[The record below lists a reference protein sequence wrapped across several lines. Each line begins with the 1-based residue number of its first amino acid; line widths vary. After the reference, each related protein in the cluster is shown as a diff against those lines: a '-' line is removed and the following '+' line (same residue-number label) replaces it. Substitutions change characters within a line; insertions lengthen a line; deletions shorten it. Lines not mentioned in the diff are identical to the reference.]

1 MIDEYGGLRPI
12 SEEFIKFT
20 SAKRKNRNTRNDVWI
35 CETCVYY
42 PPSSYDGKPCC
53 MCDPEDPILN
63 CYEEKE
69 EI

>member
-12 SEEFIKFT
+12 SEEYIKLT
-20 SAKRKNRNTRNDVWI
+20 SAKRKNRNARDDVWI

-42 PPSSYDGKPCC
+42 PPSSYGDKPCC

-63 CYEEKE
+63 CYAEKE
-69 EI
+69 EA